1 MNTKALFMIIIVT
14 ILVSIA
20 QILYKFGIPKLNLSV
35 SGILLNY
42 FIIGGLIIYAVGAA
56 ILLIALKK
64 DDLSTLYPII
74 ATGYIWVMLM
84 SNLFFHEE
92 LNYFKWLGILAIVI
106 GVSFVG
112 FGSKT
117 EQRVLE

>member
-1 MNTKALFMIIIVT
+1 MIIIVT

-20 QILYKFGIPKLNLSV
+20 QVLYKFGIPHLNFSF
-35 SGILLNY
+35 SGIFLNY
-42 FIIGGLIIYAVGAA
+42 FVIGGLVIYAIGAA
-56 ILLIALKK
+56 ILLLALQK

-74 ATGYIWVMLM
+74 ATGYIWVVLM
-84 SNLFFHEE
+84 SNLFFNEE
-92 LNYFKWLGILAIVI
+92 LNYLKILGVAVIVA

-117 EQRVLE
+117 EQAVVE